1 MKVSSDKL
9 AACGVGDFGTVN
21 EAAPVIDKI
30 KLDEILDDIKKLKA
44 TVRKQNKRIQ
54 KLEKQLGEVA
64 GDDVEEEEE

>member
-1 MKVSSDKL
+1 M
-9 AACGVGDFGTVN
+9 
-21 EAAPVIDKI
+21 IDKI